1 MVLTLLCGV
10 DTGATSSVLC
20 VCHDVCC
27 YVISYLVGG
36 RLRGSLR
43 PKMRETT
50 LVIGD

>member
-10 DTGATSSVLC
+10 DTGAASSVLC

-27 YVISYLVGG
+27 YVISYLVVG